1 MGSRFLKSV
10 LFISLIFNIT
20 ILGAAGFFYLKECG
34 TSLGKAEKRHEGLAE
49 RLNLTPEQKALFKEE
64 NEKFRASIQ
73 AAHGELAEK
82 RRHIFRLLKEES
94 PDRRSIN
101 GSLAEIGKVQGM
113 IEAQA
118 IEHMMREKAVLDSD
132 QQERYLELLEK
143 RMEKR
148 MAERKRKHAAH
159 PPSGPLN

>member
-10 LFISLIFNIT
+10 LFISLLFNIT
-20 ILGAAGFFYLKECG
+20 ILGTAGFFYLRECG
-34 TSLGKAEKRHEGLAE
+34 TSLGKAEKRYEGLAE
-49 RLNLTPEQKALFKEE
+49 RLKLTPEQRALFKEE

-82 RRHIFRLLKEES
+82 RRHVFRLLRDED
-94 PDRRSIN
+94 PDRASIN
-101 GSLAEIGKVQGM
+101 ASLAEIGRVQGT

-118 IEHMMREKAVLDSD
+118 VEHMLREKAVLDSD
-132 QQERYLELLEK
+132 QQARYMELLEK

-148 MAERKRKHAAH
+148 MSERKWKRSSH
-159 PPSGPLN
+159 P